1 MSIYTDMIPA
11 ILLVNDPQD
20 SLSGAPIENYVKVSN
35 INVAIYKNDSF
46 KSVQSVKYAES
57 SHNGIAM
64 FRDFDDKKE
73 YRIKIDDTEFDIT
86 YFNTQGRF
94 ATLLLKARTDTW

>member
-1 MSIYTDMIPA
+1 MSIYTDMVPG
-11 ILLVNDPQD
+11 ILLVNTPKE
-20 SLSGAPIENYVKVSN
+20 SASGAQTENYVKVSN

-46 KSVQSVKYAES
+46 KSVQSVKYTES
-57 SHNGIAM
+57 SHNGITM

-73 YRIKIDDTEFDIT
+73 YRIKIDGAEFDIT

-94 ATLLLKARTDTW
+94 ATLLLKERNDTW